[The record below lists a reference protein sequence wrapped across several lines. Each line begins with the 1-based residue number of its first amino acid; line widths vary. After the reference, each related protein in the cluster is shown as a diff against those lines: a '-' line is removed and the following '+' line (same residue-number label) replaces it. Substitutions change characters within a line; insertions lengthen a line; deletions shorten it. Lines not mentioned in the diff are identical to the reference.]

1 MIQLGLVGWPVAHS
15 LSPRLHKAALV
26 ASNLQGDYKLFQVKP
41 DKPDELSMILNLMR
55 AGKLVG
61 LNVTIPYK
69 RVIYG
74 LVDKL
79 TSSAAMI
86 GAVNTVFLRDGS
98 LVGENTDAAGFLADL
113 QRQSGIPIRN
123 HKCALVLGAGGSAR
137 AVISA
142 LLEKSTRVI
151 VAARKIAQV
160 DDIVADFRQ
169 KGRKLIQSTVLGYET
184 LEPIVDQVNLI
195 VNTTPVGMY
204 PGIDDTPWPKGLPFP
219 QKAFFYDLIYN
230 PTETRMVRDARA
242 NGLFATNGLGMLV
255 EQAALSFEIWT
266 GISISREVMYSAIQN
281 NGA

>member
-230 PTETRMVRDARA
+230 PTETRMVREARN
-242 NGLFATNGLGMLV
+242 NGLLAANGLGMLV
-255 EQAALSFEIWT
+255 EQAALAFEIWT
-266 GISISREVMYSAIQN
+266 GMSISREVMYTAIHN